1 MKTAD
6 ELWELYEQAR
16 VLPHGAAQIAL
27 VEEVIRHADA
37 IGDPRL
43 AFTSRLL
50 ATNAYTYGGEPAKAF
65 VTFAWA
71 LADFD
76 RNPGPHHAHGKH
88 TLLWHFK
95 TMVNA
100 MTNFPEIPLDR
111 TRAVLDDMERRYRE
125 DGHSM
130 QAVYK
135 HRYLVA
141 THIGSPEADEWFA
154 RWQAA
159 PRDDLSDCIGCDPSS
174 VAAYYNERDRFADV
188 VATAEPVL
196 AGELT
201 CSEQPQGILR
211 ELMVAYLRTGR
222 PDAASDAHR
231 RSYRLERGNL
241 ADLWNLG
248 THLAFCARTGNEHRG
263 LEILQRHIDW
273 LDKAPSPAADMH
285 FSADAAMLLRR
296 LTELGHGDTII
307 RRREHGDIS
316 AAALEIELAARATE
330 LAKKFDERNG
340 TDHQSRSIA
349 DSLAAEPYDVVLPLS
364 PTARRA
370 APSVEQSATVA
381 VPGLAEQPVEPEVP
395 AEVSAAELLELARRH
410 WRDDRDAA
418 LSATLAALDARFPRL
433 DDPLLAAR
441 REVMRGNQLR
451 SAGAGEHWSRAV
463 DLFEAVIGG
472 GAATEGSIRAEGG
485 AGASVSDPDAA
496 LSGAADAAVDGGV
509 DSADGAARRHQ
520 GEASARDT
528 VAGSGRDA
536 ERAAAA
542 GREASALRARIA
554 LDRAYSGEPVDE
566 AAIQADVAFQQQHG
580 SAFEQ
585 ANAWARLSIAHLMN
599 GRADEANEAGD
610 RADGFAAQTGD
621 PRMVA
626 MHGMLRA
633 RNRMAAHRHDEAL
646 AAAREAWQFYRE
658 HGPARRVAEAGTIY
672 GHALDDPAEQVEV
685 FSAVIATGEADKA
698 LPSRVGRGTAL
709 LRLGRPEEA
718 IVDLVEAVALCAE
731 AGLDTAGAHARNDL
745 ANAYRMAG
753 RPVEAAEVA
762 EEALA
767 RFDKLGDD
775 DAADNARYLLA
786 GLYRQ
791 IGDADGALGL
801 YRTLIGRLAGNP
813 AGRGQIAEDTAGL
826 LFDLDRDAEAA
837 ETFLASASALHEA
850 DDPIG
855 ELRALRRAVS
865 ALHYSDQPERGEEVI
880 GRIGAKFD
888 ALPPELAA
896 EPNAIFQHAMTAY
909 EAGNLLMSRG
919 RYAEALPHLRGA
931 PERLAAIGATDQA
944 DRIEGMLGEA
954 LLRSGQVTE
963 AEALLRA
970 LLERMSD
977 DSPSRE
983 VAQRVHEEAVAA
995 MEGRSTS

>member
-6 ELWELYEQAR
+6 ELWDLYEQAR
-16 VLPHGAAQIAL
+16 TLPHGAAQIAL
-27 VEEVIRHADA
+27 VEEVIRHADTA
-37 IGDPRL
+37 GDPRL
-43 AFTSRLL
+43 AFTARLL

-76 RNPGPHHAHGKH
+76 RNPGQHHAHGKH

-95 TMVNA
+95 TMVSA

-141 THIGSPEADEWFA
+141 DHVGAPEADEWFA

-159 PRDDLSDCIGCDPSS
+159 PRDELSDCIGCDPSS

-188 VATAEPVL
+188 IATAEPVL

-222 PDAASDAHR
+222 VDDAADAHR

-248 THLAFCARTGNEHRG
+248 THLAFCAQTGNEHRG

-273 LDKAPSPAADMH
+273 LDKAPSPAAEMH

-296 LTELGHGDTII
+296 LTELGHGETII
-307 RRREHGDIS
+307 HRREHGDIS
-316 AAALEIELAARATE
+316 ATALGIELAARATE

-349 DSLAAEPYDVVLPLS
+349 ADLAAEPYEVVLPLS
-364 PTARRA
+364 PTARRT
-370 APSVEQSATVA
+370 APDASTSASASGDHTFA
-381 VPGLAEQPVEPEVP
+381 PGLALKQDEPEVP
-395 AEVSAAELLELARRH
+395 ADATAAELLDLARQH
-410 WRDDRDAA
+410 WREDRDAA
-418 LSATLAALDARFPRL
+418 LTATLEALDARFPRL
-433 DDPLLAAR
+433 DDSLLAAR
-441 REVMRGNQLR
+441 REVMLGNRMR
-451 SAGAGEHWSRAV
+451 SAGAGEHWARAV
-463 DLFEAVIGG
+463 ELFDEVVAGVD
-472 GAATEGSIRAEGG
+472 GAAASSAPTDSGDANN
-485 AGASVSDPDAA
+485 AGAESGPDAA
-496 LSGAADAAVDGGV
+496 DGSRVADAA
-509 DSADGAARRHQ
+509 
-520 GEASARDT
+520 
-528 VAGSGRDA
+528 
-536 ERAAAA
+536 
-542 GREASALRARIA
+542 REASALRARTA
-554 LDRAYSGEPVDE
+554 LDRGYSGEPVDE
-566 AAIQADVAFQQQHG
+566 APVLADVTYQEQHG
-580 SAFEQ
+580 GAFEQ
-585 ANAWARLSIAHLMN
+585 ANAWARLSILHLMN
-599 GRADEANEAGD
+599 GRLDEANEAGD
-610 RADGFAAQTGD
+610 RSDELAAQTGD

-626 MHGMLRA
+626 MHTMLRA

-646 AAAREAWQFYRE
+646 TAAREAWEFYRAE
-658 HGPARRVAEAGTIY
+658 GPGRRIAEAGTIL

-685 FSAVIATGEADKA
+685 FSAVIATGEPEKS
-698 LPSRVGRGTAL
+698 LPA
-709 LRLGRPEEA
+709 RLGRGNALLQLGRPDEA

-731 AGLDTAGAHARNDL
+731 GGLDVAGAHARNDL
-745 ANAYRMAG
+745 ANAYRLAG
-753 RPVEAAEVA
+753 RPVEGAEVA

-767 RFDKLGDD
+767 RFEQLEDD

-791 IGDADGALGL
+791 IGDPDGALIL
-801 YRTLIGRLAGNP
+801 YRTLIERLDGNP
-813 AGRGQIAEDTAGL
+813 AGRGQIAEDAAGL
-826 LFDLDRDAEAA
+826 LFDMDRDAEAA
-837 ETFLASASALHEA
+837 ETFLASASALHESG
-850 DDPIG
+850 DPIG
-855 ELRALRRAVS
+855 ELRALRRAVG
-865 ALHYSDQPERGEEVI
+865 ALHYADQPERGLEVI
-880 GRIGAKFD
+880 EQIGRKFD
-888 ALPPELAA
+888 ELPPELAA
-896 EPNAIFQHAMTAY
+896 EPNAIFQRSMTAY

-919 RYAEALPHLRGA
+919 RYEEALPHLSDA
-931 PERLAAIGATDQA
+931 PERLTAIGAIDQA
-944 DRIEGMLGEA
+944 DRLEGMRGEA
-954 LLRSGQVTE
+954 LLRSGRAAE

-970 LLERMSD
+970 LLERMPA
-977 DSPSRE
+977 DSSSRDLAE
-983 VAQRVHEEAVAA
+983 RVHEEAVAA
-995 MEGRSTS
+995 ADGRSTS